1 MTLDK
6 KLETIK
12 TELTDAGVPLSYLNK
27 ELGETI
33 LAD

>member
-1 MTLDK
+1 MTLDE

-12 TELTDAGVPLSYLNK
+12 TELTDVGVPLSYLNE
-27 ELGETI
+27 ELGKTI